1 MLAITKNRSK
11 QSTASV
17 KFTSKPKK
25 TKKTNQVIQRPVYF
39 PAAQQIQPTPQVPP
53 GVQNQLTET
62 TFRQYLSGFVSI
74 LPKDLPGTTGKRLR
88 YAIDTVDANGRIL
101 STQYRLG
108 GWVKSVSPD
117 LSSVILFNP
126 YAKKS
131 WTLRIPQP
139 ANKRLR
145 LYFAGKGADGDSAVI
160 RSLINKLQNGQLH
173 ISRR

>member
-25 TKKTNQVIQRPVYF
+25 TKKTVQVIQRPVYF
-39 PAAQQIQPTPQVPP
+39 PVAQQIQQTPPVSP

-62 TFRQYLSGFVSI
+62 TFRQYLSGFVGI

-139 ANKRLR
+139 AKTEIGRASCR
-145 LYFAGKGADGDSAVI
+145 ERV
-160 RSLINKLQNGQLH
+160 
-173 ISRR
+173 